1 MIKTD
6 LKISRLMEMLTSQDE
21 EIRELGVVVIKN
33 SFMYQSDIEF
43 ILNNI
48 IKCKFEKTS
57 IQNFINALIEYNDK
71 YVSVYFDGYS
81 DLGYMV
87 DENNKPIPYFEYYD
101 GDDCY
106 RYYMNESEQMMNDIE
121 KFLES

>member
-33 SFMYQSDIEF
+33 SFMYPSDIEF

-57 IQNFINALIEYNDK
+57 IQNFIKNLIDFNDK
-71 YVSVYFDGYS
+71 H
-81 DLGYMV
+81 
-87 DENNKPIPYFEYYD
+87 E
-101 GDDCY
+101 
-106 RYYMNESEQMMNDIE
+106 
-121 KFLES
+121 

>member
-33 SFMYQSDIEF
+33 SFIYPSDIEF

-57 IQNFINALIEYNDK
+57 IQNFINNLIDYNDQHK
-71 YVSVYFDGYS
+71 
-81 DLGYMV
+81 
-87 DENNKPIPYFEYYD
+87 
-101 GDDCY
+101 
-106 RYYMNESEQMMNDIE
+106 
-121 KFLES
+121 

>member
-33 SFMYQSDIEF
+33 SFMCPSDIEF

-57 IQNFINALIEYNDK
+57 IQNFINNLIDYNDK
-71 YVSVYFDGYS
+71 Y
-81 DLGYMV
+81 
-87 DENNKPIPYFEYYD
+87 K
-101 GDDCY
+101 
-106 RYYMNESEQMMNDIE
+106 
-121 KFLES
+121 

>member
-33 SFMYQSDIEF
+33 SFMYPSDIEF

-57 IQNFINALIEYNDK
+57 IQNFIKNLIDYNDK
-71 YVSVYFDGYS
+71 HKQRCFIRI
-81 DLGYMV
+81 
-87 DENNKPIPYFEYYD
+87 NTF
-101 GDDCY
+101 
-106 RYYMNESEQMMNDIE
+106 
-121 KFLES
+121 

>member
-21 EIRELGVVVIKN
+21 EIRELGVVIIKN
-33 SFMYQSDIEF
+33 SFMYPSDIEF

-57 IQNFINALIEYNDK
+57 IQNFINNLIDYNDK
-71 YVSVYFDGYS
+71 H
-81 DLGYMV
+81 
-87 DENNKPIPYFEYYD
+87 K
-101 GDDCY
+101 
-106 RYYMNESEQMMNDIE
+106 
-121 KFLES
+121 

>member
-33 SFMYQSDIEF
+33 SFMYPSDIEF

-57 IQNFINALIEYNDK
+57 IQNFIK
-71 YVSVYFDGYS
+71 
-81 DLGYMV
+81 
-87 DENNKPIPYFEYYD
+87 
-101 GDDCY
+101 
-106 RYYMNESEQMMNDIE
+106 
-121 KFLES
+121 KFN

>member
-33 SFMYQSDIEF
+33 SFMYPSDIEF

-57 IQNFINALIEYNDK
+57 IQNFIKNLIDYNDK
-71 YVSVYFDGYS
+71 H
-81 DLGYMV
+81 
-87 DENNKPIPYFEYYD
+87 K
-101 GDDCY
+101 
-106 RYYMNESEQMMNDIE
+106 
-121 KFLES
+121 

>member
-33 SFMYQSDIEF
+33 SFMYPSDIEF

-57 IQNFINALIEYNDK
+57 IQNFINNLIDYNDK
-71 YVSVYFDGYS
+71 H
-81 DLGYMV
+81 
-87 DENNKPIPYFEYYD
+87 K
-101 GDDCY
+101 
-106 RYYMNESEQMMNDIE
+106 
-121 KFLES
+121 